1 MMEAES
7 VHRETAELPPRDE
20 RVRVVTLDLWHTLF
34 YLEPE
39 EEERYMDAQLELAA
53 AVLEAAPPFP
63 GEPELPLEE
72 LRAAFNQEFVRAV
85 EASQAGRTVTPAEQL
100 GRAARKTGRKLDPAE
115 YVRGLHELVDRTPFL
130 AAPGA
135 HEMLDTLRSTGIR
148 TAVISNTTGEPGA
161 ALRPVLSRLGFDGRL
176 DAYVFSD
183 ERPWTK
189 PAAEIFSD
197 ALAPLRGTPERSV
210 HVGDGWTDIEGARRA
225 RFRGG
230 ILFTG
235 LQSYGRHYQRL
246 FLPAGWDN
254 PPTPYRT
261 DQLSEVPGIV
271 EELLAKKPDDGPAA

>member
-1 MMEAES
+1 MLASRTVERGATE
-7 VHRETAELPPRDE
+7 VPARDD

-39 EEERYMDAQLELAA
+39 EEERYMEAQLELATA
-53 AVLEAAPPFP
+53 ILDGAPPFP
-63 GEPELPLEE
+63 GEPVVPREG
-72 LRAAFNQEFVRAV
+72 LRAAFAQEFARAV

-100 GRAARKTGRKLDPAE
+100 GRAARKTGRRLEPSE
-115 YVRGLHELVDRTPFL
+115 YVQGLHDLVGRTPFR

-135 HEMLDTLRSTGIR
+135 REMLEALRASGYR

-161 ALRPVLSRLGFDGRL
+161 ALRPVLSRLGFDGCF
-176 DAYVFSD
+176 DALVFSD

-189 PAAEIFSD
+189 PAAEIFES
-197 ALAPLRGTPERSV
+197 ALAPLRGTPERAV

-235 LQSYGRHYQRL
+235 LQSYGQHYQRL
-246 FLPAGWDN
+246 FLPGGWDN

-261 DQLSEVPGIV
+261 DQLSEVPAIV
-271 EELLAKKPDDGPAA
+271 EELLARTPNGGPEL